1 MIFQQCR
8 AARNLI
14 GWSQQRLAE
23 ESGVSLTA
31 IRNFEGGHTTP
42 IRANMAALRTALEAA
57 GVEFI
62 DRNGGGPGVRFR
74 D

>member
-1 MIFQQCR
+1 MIIAQSR
-8 AARNLI
+8 AARGLL
-14 GWSQQRLAE
+14 GWKQGRLAK

-31 IRNFEGGHTTP
+31 IRNFERGATTP
-42 IRANMAALRTALEAA
+42 IRANMAALRGALEAA

-62 DRNGGGPGVRFR
+62 ERNGGGPGVRLR